1 MTQGVIFNYFRW
13 VYINNLKPS
22 FLCIKIKLFVIRNY
36 DTEYLRL
43 IDTSQSYCN
52 KQRNCTYIKIML
64 SDYEYKIILNKNR
77 KEKLTK
83 KEVQQ
88 IKAFFELIAIAQIE
102 AFQNKNQ

>member
-1 MTQGVIFNYFRW
+1 MWST
-13 VYINNLKPS
+13 LKT
-22 FLCIKIKLFVIRNY
+22 LENINY
-36 DTEYLRL
+36 DTEHIRS

-64 SDYEYKIILNKNR
+64 SDYECKIILNKNR